1 MEDNNKICT
10 CTTPEYTIN
19 LNKQGPPGV
28 KGDTGENGFSPQ
40 ISVLQQDNTTY
51 VLSIITSEGQII
63 TPNLQGAGVPSNG
76 SYGQYLMS
84 NGGSNSQ
91 WVELP
96 TAQEGQ
102 QGIIAIADEDDLTSS
117 DNTTAITPA
126 IFNNQ
131 LKTQFGNY
139 IVAGNNITTSV
150 GEDGKV
156 TINSTAEPFTLPQAT
171 STTLGGIKVGENLS
185 ITEDGILSADTYNK
199 STLDTKFEE
208 KQDILTATNG
218 ISIERKTIS
227 NVEGF
232 SYTSDASAIYNTGGW
247 GVLSPSGQNWDVSRV
262 PGINALI
269 GKSITATTFPNRIV
283 MPYTFGQI
291 VKFPTWGNT
300 NTVREGAISFGKLA
314 EDGTFYP
321 IWFPEENR
329 YYYTADDNI
338 IQEAG
343 NFTQIHF
350 YSYKDWGQSPNNSK
364 MDVFAYNTAY
374 GYMQLKVADSDLKL
388 NYTNGSSN
396 RSYMNQYYKTDT
408 AILNR
413 FREVNAV
420 MFVPYYDA
428 FSNIKIGVDQGSAI
442 PVTSIGLYAN
452 TMDLYDSAEQLD
464 SHDFGEN
471 LFDIGGVQAHNYI
484 SINIDDS
491 TIKINDAGQLYASS
505 SVPDIID
512 GGNANTT
519 SVIPQPIDNYS
530 SNDAISETGYVAT
543 DEVTIQEGG

>member
-185 ITEDGILSADTYNK
+185 ITEDGTLSATGGVTEIPQANAT
-199 STLDTKFEE
+199 TLGGIKANE
-208 KQDILTATNG
+208 KQDIDTQEVRIDTTTGLL
-218 ISIERKTIS
+218 
-227 NVEGF
+227 
-232 SYTSDASAIYNTGGW
+232 YT
-247 GVLSPSGQNWDVSRV
+247 Q
-262 PGINALI
+262 PG
-269 GKSITATTFPNRIV
+269 
-283 MPYTFGQI
+283 
-291 VKFPTWGNT
+291 
-300 NTVREGAISFGKLA
+300 
-314 EDGTFYP
+314 
-321 IWFPEENR
+321 
-329 YYYTADDNI
+329 
-338 IQEAG
+338 
-343 NFTQIHF
+343 
-350 YSYKDWGQSPNNSK
+350 
-364 MDVFAYNTAY
+364 
-374 GYMQLKVADSDLKL
+374 
-388 NYTNGSSN
+388 
-396 RSYMNQYYKTDT
+396 
-408 AILNR
+408 
-413 FREVNAV
+413 
-420 MFVPYYDA
+420 
-428 FSNIKIGVDQGSAI
+428 
-442 PVTSIGLYAN
+442 
-452 TMDLYDSAEQLD
+452 
-464 SHDFGEN
+464 
-471 LFDIGGVQAHNYI
+471 
-484 SINIDDS
+484 
-491 TIKINDAGQLYASS
+491 